1 MLDGRIK
8 LRHLQCF
15 LAVAEQHSIQRAAE
29 RLAITQPAVSKT
41 LRELEEILGVPLFRR
56 GRKGAVPTA
65 AAEVFLRHAR
75 ASVSALQQGVDS
87 LAQARRRGGVVL
99 RLGVLPSVAPCFA
112 PPAVMRFRSEL
123 PGVLLRVASGPN
135 AQLLAQLQHREL
147 DLALARLSDPQH
159 MTGLTFEHLYADALA
174 LVVHPDHPLLVER
187 DAGLERVLRYPAIV
201 ATPGTTIRQSA
212 ESLLAAHGFA
222 VPEDRVET
230 LSVSFA
236 RALARASDMVWF
248 APIGAVEIDLAAGLL
263 ARVPVPTA
271 GTEEPIGL
279 TLRADTAPGP
289 ALQTLIGA
297 IRAEAARWREERA

>member
-112 PPAVMRFRSEL
+112 PPAVMRFRSEM

-135 AQLLAQLQHREL
+135 GQLLAQLQHREL
-147 DLALARLSDPQH
+147 DVALVRLSDPQH

-279 TLRADTAPGP
+279 ALPADAAPGP